1 MQQDDQRRPQHAP
14 TSIDEKLRKH
24 RPSRLPWLAIQALSE
39 LTERGARKHGEHLPW
54 ELENA
59 AETYREALLRHALAW
74 AGGEE
79 LDEEGTPHALAIA
92 FNALALEE
100 VKRRG

>member
-1 MQQDDQRRPQHAP
+1 MLSAS
-14 TSIDEKLRKH
+14 SIDEKLSKH
-24 RPSRLPWLAIQALSE
+24 RPSRLPWRAIQALSE
-39 LTERGARKHGEHLPW
+39 LTEKGAQKHGPHLPW
-54 ELENA
+54 ELEGA
-59 AETYREALLRHALAW
+59 HEVYREALLRHVLAW

-79 LDEEGTPHALAIA
+79 LDEEGTPHTLAIA